1 MYSCYRIYIIIIKIK
16 NELWGEMADIDYTA
30 KWTMKALLA
39 YYFSLPAGHPHGFQV
54 TRNSAQAISELQCA

>member
-1 MYSCYRIYIIIIKIK
+1 
-16 NELWGEMADIDYTA
+16 MADIDYTA

-54 TRNSAQAISELQCA
+54 TRNSVEVISSVHKKKNKNNVNIDKKKKNV